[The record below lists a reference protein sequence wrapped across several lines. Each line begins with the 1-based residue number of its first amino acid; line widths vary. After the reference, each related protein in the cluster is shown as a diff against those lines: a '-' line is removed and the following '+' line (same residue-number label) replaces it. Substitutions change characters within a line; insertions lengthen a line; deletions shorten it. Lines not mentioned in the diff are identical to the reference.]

1 MRMPMTA
8 PLLYLCALAA
18 TLPGTALGMEA
29 PLTLDMA
36 VQRALA
42 NSRELT
48 ADKEELKGLQNAADR
63 VPLLA
68 NPVLELEGKTGAL
81 TGSPDDRGIS
91 ITVLQEIP
99 LAAVGSKRRSVARAE
114 ADLARLKINER
125 TLKFGDEVRRSWVA
139 CAVEQQRLEL
149 VQAQM
154 EIAGRLLSIANERFK
169 AGDLAELEVRLADL
183 DLRKQQLRL
192 TEQQTVLA
200 MARRQL
206 ARLLGLSGVQELPQ
220 LAVTPAPRTAL
231 PDDEQLLL
239 QALQQRS
246 DLVVLHQETERDRS
260 ALELA
265 RAEAL
270 PSLTV
275 GLSYS
280 NERSSQNAYDL
291 AAGQLLQRNERTNDH
306 ILGLKLSIPLPLFSR
321 NQAELARATG
331 RVSAGNA
338 RTEALKRTAEV
349 EIKDLLAHYRL
360 AQSAWELHRA
370 TLGPAARENLNIQQQ
385 AFALGE
391 VGMQIVLD
399 EKRRLAEQQEAEL
412 KALQLALETY
422 SRLEVAT
429 GGTPAISGGTP

>member
-1 MRMPMTA
+1 MRMLMTT
-8 PLLYLCALAA
+8 PLLCLFALVA
-18 TLPGTALGMEA
+18 TLTGTALGTEA

-42 NSRELT
+42 NSRELS
-48 ADKEELKGLQNAADR
+48 ADKEELKGLRNATDR
-63 VPLLA
+63 ISVLA

-81 TGSPDDRGIS
+81 TGSPDDRSIS
-91 ITVLQEIP
+91 IAVLQEIP

-114 ADLARLKINER
+114 ADLAHLKINER
-125 TLKFGDEVRRSWVA
+125 TLKLGDEVRRSWVA

-149 VQAQM
+149 VQAQSD
-154 EIAGRLLSIANERFK
+154 ITKRLFSIASERFK
-169 AGDLAELEVRLADL
+169 IGDLPELEVRLAGQ

-192 TEQQTVLA
+192 IEQQTALA
-200 MARRQL
+200 AARRQL
-206 ARLLGLSGVQELPQ
+206 ARLLGLAGVEDLPQ
-220 LAVTPAPRTAL
+220 LAVTPAPSAEL
-231 PDDEQLLL
+231 PGDEQLLS
-239 QALQQRS
+239 QALKRRS
-246 DLVVLHQETERDRS
+246 DLVVMRQETERDRS
-260 ALELA
+260 VLELA

-291 AAGQLLQRNERTNDH
+291 TAGQLRQGKEQTNDH
-306 ILGLKLSIPLPLFSR
+306 ILGVKLSIPLPLFSR
-321 NQAELARATG
+321 NQAEVAKAVG
-331 RVSAGNA
+331 RVNAGSA
-338 RTEALKRTAEV
+338 RTDALKRTAEV
-349 EIKDLLAHYRL
+349 EVKDLLAHYRL
-360 AQSAWELHRA
+360 AQGAWELHRS
-370 TLGPAARENLNIQQQ
+370 TLGPAAQENLNIQQQ
-385 AFALGE
+385 AFTLGE

-429 GGTPAISGGTP
+429 GGTLSIPGGTP

>member
-63 VPLLA
+63 VQLLA

-81 TGSPDDRGIS
+81 TGSPDDKGIS

-99 LAAVGSKRRSVARAE
+99 LAAVGSKRRSVAQAE

-200 MARRQL
+200 MVRRQL

-291 AAGQLLQRNERTNDH
+291 AAGQLLLRNERTNDH

-338 RTEALKRTAEV
+338 RAEALKRTAEV

>member
-1 MRMPMTA
+1 MRMLMTT
-8 PLLYLCALAA
+8 PLLCLFALVA
-18 TLPGTALGMEA
+18 TLTGTALGTEA

-42 NSRELT
+42 NSRELS
-48 ADKEELKGLQNAADR
+48 ADKEELKGLRNATDR
-63 VPLLA
+63 ISVLA

-81 TGSPDDRGIS
+81 TGSPDDRSIS
-91 ITVLQEIP
+91 IAVLQEIP

-114 ADLARLKINER
+114 ADLAHLKIKER
-125 TLKFGDEVRRSWVA
+125 TLKLGDEVRRSWVA

-149 VQAQM
+149 VQAQSD
-154 EIAGRLLSIANERFK
+154 ITKRLFSIASERFK
-169 AGDLAELEVRLADL
+169 VGDLPELEVRLADL

-192 TEQQTVLA
+192 IEQQTALA
-200 MARRQL
+200 TARRQL
-206 ARLLGLSGVQELPQ
+206 ARLLGLAGVEELPQ
-220 LAVTPAPRTAL
+220 LAVTPAPRAEL
-231 PDDEQLLL
+231 PSDEQLLS
-239 QALQQRS
+239 QALKRRS
-246 DLVVLHQETERDRS
+246 DLVVMRQETERDRS
-260 ALELA
+260 VLELA

-291 AAGQLLQRNERTNDH
+291 TAGQLRQGKEQTNDH
-306 ILGLKLSIPLPLFSR
+306 ILGVKLSIPLPLFSR
-321 NQAELARATG
+321 NQVEVAKAVG
-331 RVSAGNA
+331 RVNAGSA
-338 RTEALKRTAEV
+338 RTDALKRTAEV
-349 EIKDLLAHYRL
+349 EVKDLLAYYRL
-360 AQSAWELHRA
+360 AQGAWELHRS
-370 TLGPAARENLNIQQQ
+370 TLGPAAQENLNIQQQ
-385 AFALGE
+385 AFTLGE